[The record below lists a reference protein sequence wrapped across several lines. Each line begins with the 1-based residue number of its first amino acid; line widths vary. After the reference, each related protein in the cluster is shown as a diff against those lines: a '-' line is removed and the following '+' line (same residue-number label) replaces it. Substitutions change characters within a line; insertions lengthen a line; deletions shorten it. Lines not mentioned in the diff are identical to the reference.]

1 MELRVLTEHW
11 KHFCQYICS
20 STDRSVNMFTPPGGA
35 ELVTSLA
42 VMCISAQLM
51 EMRGLASSSPTSA
64 ATELADGARGA
75 NSEFAAAETVAVAM
89 ALKRWSL
96 FLPTTMVM
104 EIGTRRIVGLF
115 TLKVLWKY
123 LVI

>member
-1 MELRVLTEHW
+1 MELCVSIESVDQALDTFLLEA
-11 KHFCQYICS
+11 
-20 STDRSVNMFTPPGGA
+20 TDRSVNMFTPPGGA

-89 ALKRWSL
+89 ALKR
-96 FLPTTMVM
+96 
-104 EIGTRRIVGLF
+104 
-115 TLKVLWKY
+115 
-123 LVI
+123 